1 MMAATNSAKPS
12 KTISVDRVR
21 RMSGCKRIMQN
32 PHTPLHI
39 MCAIAI
45 AIAIAAQVTTT
56 RRHAKLLA
64 MLLSL
69 VFVDFSNKKIK

>member
-45 AIAIAAQVTTT
+45 AIAGHDDATSRKIAC
-56 RRHAKLLA
+56 HAIT
-64 MLLSL
+64 S
-69 VFVDFSNKKIK
+69 FC